1 MLLKRTVLAVSQAI
15 FGVRRGIRGFVVQTR
30 LLLIVL
36 IASLLLVGCVDYDLD
51 VSFDSPNQGA
61 IVQSIKLG
69 EQFTT
74 LSPKT
79 AQEWLNSLEVR
90 AKQLQGK
97 SQRISD
103 TELTVTI
110 PFYYGAELEQKFNQF
125 FNATEKGKKQ
135 PAVTANTDLPEIKS
149 NLSLKQNNLL
159 LLLRN
164 RLSYDLDLRSL
175 SRIASDGSVIVDP
188 GSLLDLE
195 FHLNTPWGAR
205 SIAKG
210 EKAIKPE
217 SQNQGHQLIWH
228 LQPGKINHLEA
239 IFWLPNPLGIGAVI
253 IALFV
258 AAGIYLKYNRGLG
271 VAKKPTRAAA

>member
-1 MLLKRTVLAVSQAI
+1 MLLKPTVVSNI
-15 FGVRRGIRGFVVQTR
+15 RRFVLQTR
-30 LLLIVL
+30 LLFAIVV
-36 IASLLLVGCVDYDLD
+36 ASLLLAGCMDYDLD
-51 VSFDSPNQGA
+51 VSFESPNRGA

-74 LSPKT
+74 LSPET
-79 AQEWLNSLEVR
+79 AREWLNSLELR

-103 TELTVTI
+103 TELKVTI

-125 FNATEKGKKQ
+125 FNPTEKGKKQ
-135 PAVTANTDLPEIKS
+135 TAVTANADFPEIKS
-149 NLSLKQNNLL
+149 HLSLKQNNFL

-175 SRIASDGSVIVDP
+175 SRLASDGSVIVDP

-217 SQNQGHQLIWH
+217 SQNQGQLIWH

-239 IFWLPNPLGIGAVI
+239 IFWLPSPLGIGAVI

-258 AAGIYLKYNRGLG
+258 AAGIYLKYNLGLG
-271 VAKKPTRAAA
+271 MAKKPTLVTTPKI

>member
-1 MLLKRTVLAVSQAI
+1 MLLKPTVVSNI
-15 FGVRRGIRGFVVQTR
+15 RRFVLQTR
-30 LLLIVL
+30 ILFAVL
-36 IASLLLVGCVDYDLD
+36 VASLLLAGCVDYDLD
-51 VSFDSPNQGA
+51 VSFDSPNRGA

-74 LSPKT
+74 LSPET
-79 AQEWLNSLEVR
+79 AQEWLNSLERR

-125 FNATEKGKKQ
+125 FNPTEKAKTQ
-135 PAVTANTDLPEIKS
+135 PAVTDNTYLPEIKS
-149 NLSLKQNNLL
+149 HLSLKQNNLL

-175 SRIASDGSVIVDP
+175 SRLASDGSVIVDP

-195 FHLNTPWGAR
+195 FRLNTPWGAR
-205 SIAKG
+205 SVAKG

-217 SQNQGHQLIWH
+217 SENKGHQLIWH

-239 IFWLPNPLGIGAVI
+239 IFWLPSPLGIGAVV
-253 IALFV
+253 IAIFV
-258 AAGIYLKYNRGLG
+258 AAGINLKYNLGVG
-271 VAKKPTRAAA
+271 VAKKPTLATTPKI